1 MEYIL
6 DHTVFYEANPLYLI
20 PVVFMF
26 ATLFFCIFKVQK
38 MKKELKTLETDLS
51 AKLAKTAVEEPEPLM
66 RNTLDEET
74 PGKK

>member
-20 PVVFMF
+20 PVVFML

-38 MKKELKTLETDLS
+38 MKKELKTLETELS
-51 AKLAKTAVEEPEPLM
+51 GELAKTAVEEPEPMM
-66 RNTLDEET
+66 RNSLPEDEQ
-74 PGKK
+74 